1 MAQRWLLCGV
11 SRAGAGTAAGQPS
24 LLLLGQ
30 AVARRLKPFGVKK
43 FLYAGSRPKPEDAA
57 EFEAEFGKKGTGSSG
72 VVGCRLQAARSPV
85 SESALGLGTAPR
97 GAGRAP
103 GRPHPWGLAQRREAA
118 SWRYGAAAGR
128 SWCERLWGT
137 DGREWQVPNASRA
150 AVGVAGG
157 NLPLPSCA
165 VSA

>member
-1 MAQRWLLCGV
+1 VAQRWLLCGV

-85 SESALGLGTAPR
+85 SESAPGAGTLPGGLGDGSKGSWEGSWEASPVGSGTAEGGCELEVR
-97 GAGRAP
+97 GSC
-103 GRPHPWGLAQRREAA
+103 WAQ
-118 SWRYGAAAGR
+118 
-128 SWCERLWGT
+128 L
-137 DGREWQVPNASRA
+137 
-150 AVGVAGG
+150 
-157 NLPLPSCA
+157 L
-165 VSA
+165 